1 VGRIFLL
8 PLTAAFLVAGPISG
22 SLSDR
27 IGARGLAT
35 GGMVLF
41 AGSFVGLMLLLIAF
55 DYWVFALLIAANGV
69 GIGMF
74 SSPNSASIMSSVPS
88 RARGEASGMRSTFQN
103 TGTSLSI
110 GVFFTLLIAGLAADL
125 PHSLTASPQQQGVP
139 HGVAQQIGDQP
150 PVSSLFAT
158 ILGVNPIQTLLDP
171 SGVLQ
176 SLPAA
181 NQQTLTG
188 REFFP
193 HLLSAPFHEGLVLV
207 FAVSTGSV

>member
-1 VGRIFLL
+1 
-8 PLTAAFLVAGPISG
+8 
-22 SLSDR
+22 
-27 IGARGLAT
+27 
-35 GGMVLF
+35 MVLF
-41 AGSFVGLMLLLIAF
+41 AGSFVGLMLLPIDF
-55 DYWVFALLIAANGV
+55 GYWVFALLIAANGV

-74 SSPNSASIMSSVPS
+74 SSPNSASIMSSVPA

-110 GVFFTLLIAGLAADL
+110 GVFFSLLIAGLAAGL
-125 PHSLTASPQQQGVP
+125 PHSLTANLQQQGVP
-139 HGVAQQIGDQP
+139 HGVAQQIGDLP

-158 ILGVNPIQTLLDP
+158 ILGVNPIQTLLGP
-171 SGVLQ
+171 SGVLT

-181 NQQTLTG
+181 NRQTLTG

-207 FAVSTGSV
+207 FAVSTGLAVLAAIASALRGGRQAGRSV